1 MHCCLIALNNSL
13 TFKNLSEL
21 LREVLSARCKFR
33 LPSIK
38 SVFVVTTDTTRL
50 WLSSRLSQYISCLG
64 IPAYPLTKRI
74 VRKALSL
81 STVMVNIWL
90 PFKQT
95 QLVDL
100 TNILSISVFVK
111 KSSNN
116 SCGNSPFKDRG
127 CFVPCIQLLPYRTI
141 NVFPTGFFMLF
152 LGLKA
157 KWKRNSELNYE
168 SDKAKS
174 HIKKCE
180 KCRVLSCQ
188 QDVKHAKMNLPLIL
202 YSSLKVLQLKDLL
215 LSLHLQHLAKYCH
228 LMHKN

>member
-21 LREVLSARCKFR
+21 LREVLSARCKCR

-81 STVMVNIWL
+81 SLVMVNIWL
-90 PFKQT
+90 AFKQT

-157 KWKRNSELNYE
+157 K
-168 SDKAKS
+168 
-174 HIKKCE
+174 
-180 KCRVLSCQ
+180 
-188 QDVKHAKMNLPLIL
+188 
-202 YSSLKVLQLKDLL
+202 
-215 LSLHLQHLAKYCH
+215 
-228 LMHKN
+228 